1 MYIYET
7 LNSVKSNLSNL
18 PTNLDKHT
26 YDTRNKNNLFI
37 KPFNTTMY
45 KNCLF
50 QTGFLMYNKLSNY
63 LKEKTAPHKFKKE
76 LYNILS
82 SNCSYSIQE
91 FLSDFRSK

>member
-1 MYIYET
+1 
-7 LNSVKSNLSNL
+7 
-18 PTNLDKHT
+18 
-26 YDTRNKNNLFI
+26 
-37 KPFNTTMY
+37 MY